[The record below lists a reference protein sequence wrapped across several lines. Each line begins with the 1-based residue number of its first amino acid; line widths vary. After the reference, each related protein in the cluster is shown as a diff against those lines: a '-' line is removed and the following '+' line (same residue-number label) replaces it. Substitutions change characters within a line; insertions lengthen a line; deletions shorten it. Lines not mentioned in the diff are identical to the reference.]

1 VTELI
6 IFDSDGVLVD
16 SEIIALTVLAR
27 TASQEGAVIGV
38 EEAIRSF
45 RGLKMADCVRVIAPI
60 GPRRSRNL
68 RRRRQKRNRV
78 GV

>member
-27 TASQEGAVIGV
+27 TASQEGAAIGV

-45 RGLKMADCVRVIAPI
+45 RGLKMAEAYE
-60 GPRRSRNL
+60 
-68 RRRRQKRNRV
+68 
-78 GV
+78 